1 MAEIEVAGSEDRRL
15 AAATILLKS
24 LNDRHFDQLMRQSFV
39 RGYPKGGMVFRIGDE
54 PEHLHVVL
62 RGCIALTGHGRDRTT
77 VLEFLEP
84 GDCFVLAAVALDRP
98 YLLSGCA
105 ATKMRILH
113 IPAERLR
120 SLIGANHAFAL
131 AALESLSLQ
140 WRQFVVQIT
149 DLKLKSS
156 AQRLGAYLLM
166 LAQDSETAEVR
177 LPGERQLVAARLGMT
192 PESLSRA
199 FARLKP
205 LGVLGRGQSIRIQDR
220 GILKSFCERTEAES
234 GSSAAPRP

>member
-1 MAEIEVAGSEDRRL
+1 MAEIEVIGSEDRHL
-15 AAATILLKS
+15 AASTILLKS
-24 LNDRHFDQLMRQSFV
+24 LGGKPFDQLMRQSFV
-39 RGYPKGGMVFRIGDE
+39 QAYPKGRLIFRVGAQ

-62 RGCIALTGHGRDRTT
+62 RGCVAMTGHGAGDKST
-77 VLEFLEP
+77 VLEVLEP
-84 GDCFVLAAVALDRP
+84 GDSFVLAAVVLGRP

-105 ATKMRILH
+105 ATNTRILH

-120 SLIGANHAFAL
+120 GLIGANHAFAL
-131 AALESLSLQ
+131 GALDSLALQ
-140 WRQFVVQIT
+140 WRQFVSQIT

-166 LAQDSETAEVR
+166 LGKDGEVR

-220 GILKSFCERTEAES
+220 GVLQSFCDGQEAE
-234 GSSAAPRP
+234 